1 MAKEKRAE
9 NGSLFLFFVNGEKPL
24 NYCMEQLW
32 IFYIRCEKA
41 YTSTGGE

>member
-9 NGSLFLFFVNGEKPL
+9 NGSLFLFFANGEKLL

-41 YTSTGGE
+41 YASTGGE